1 MNKLIDIE
9 IKIKIINMLYFS
21 IFPIDSKLIFA
32 IALSCF
38 LGKANA
44 IDTSGAVV
52 WWMLLVIV
60 ALAAGSAYL
69 FYLVYILKKPLGTNR
84 NDADLESSKHNSKSL
99 ESFNQVNRVPRSGI
113 ERASNYILIIY
124 HNISLNW

>member
-1 MNKLIDIE
+1 
-9 IKIKIINMLYFS
+9 MLYFS
-21 IFPIDSKLIFA
+21 IFQIDSRLIFT
-32 IALSCF
+32 IALSWF
-38 LGKANA
+38 LGKAKA

-69 FYLVYILKKPLGTNR
+69 FYLVYILKKPLGINT